1 MAKILRGVS
10 EACITDTFSFHDEE
24 RVERTRKR
32 YMERSN
38 LSDAFRDR
46 VGKVHDRIRTSY
58 AYRIATAASRK
69 LRNVGREDRAE
80 QLYRIDQLQ
89 HARRTMREGIM
100 SSPIV
105 RQARARRMI
114 DGFSDDYKWRD
125 TMINDHSELVYR
137 QINNGLMQA
146 ENGKNYATTYWMDK
160 EDAKRFTDFDRG
172 EILLT
177 RRHVERLI
185 LKGEGEDPT
194 SKYNACLTG
203 FYP

>member
-1 MAKILRGVS
+1 MAKVLRGVS
-10 EACITDTFSFHDEE
+10 EACIADSFSFHDEE
-24 RVERTRKR
+24 RVDRTRRR
-32 YMERSN
+32 YLERSN

-46 VGKVHDRIRTSY
+46 VSRTHDRIRNSH
-58 AYRIATAASRK
+58 AYRVATAASRK
-69 LRNVGREDRAE
+69 LRNVGREDRVE
-80 QLYRIDQLQ
+80 QIYQIDRLQ
-89 HARRTMREGIM
+89 HARRTMRDAIM

-105 RQARARRMI
+105 RKARARKMI

-125 TMINDHSELVYR
+125 TMVNDHSELVYR
-137 QINNGLMQA
+137 QINNGLMQ
-146 ENGKNYATTYWMDK
+146 EEDGKNYAVTYWMDK
-160 EDAKRFTDFDRG
+160 EDEKRYSNFDRG

-194 SKYNACLTG
+194 SKYNACLAG